1 VSTTSSLYVRDLA
14 ERVASTFVQAFLGAL
29 ITGGVFDVAG
39 VRDVSAWEAA
49 GLAGVAA
56 VLALLKGLAAKFVG
70 QPDSAS
76 VDPQVGVLP
85 SRPAA
90 GERLSGPDRGGYP
103 GGTG

>member
-1 VSTTSSLYVRDLA
+1 VSTTSSLYVR
-14 ERVASTFVQAFLGAL
+14 
-29 ITGGVFDVAG
+29 
-39 VRDVSAWEAA
+39 

-56 VLALLKGLAAKFVG
+56 VLALAKGLAAKFVG

-90 GERLSGPDRGGYP
+90 AERLSGPDRGGYP
-103 GGTG
+103 GGTA